1 MYESLH
7 MRNVNLNSDYLNNK
21 QQHIYIRTNAA
32 IRLFLN
38 DTVSAWLRKVQ
49 AISLSKNV
57 SKKKN
62 E

>member
-32 IRLFLN
+32 ITLFLN
-38 DTVSAWLRKVQ
+38 DTVSA
-49 AISLSKNV
+49 
-57 SKKKN
+57 
-62 E
+62 